1 MSVLNWRARLS
12 QACRCLLIIA
22 ALMGVREAAAQAQA
36 PPAEPPISPEAPGA
50 PRRPPE
56 FESHAE
62 KMEKKFLPNLV
73 SDQRHIWTSPFRLR
87 TKDAQWLVPAVAAT
101 AAVMHFDPQMSADIR
116 QSEPGA
122 RNHRRVSDAGVL
134 LLGSAVGGM
143 YFLGRFHSND
153 HLRETGVLGTQAL
166 VNTLGVSYAAKYA
179 LGRQRPYE
187 GNLRGDFFHRG
198 EAFPSTHASSAWA
211 LASVVAH
218 EYPGILTQISV
229 YGLASAVSISRV
241 TGRRHFPSDVL
252 VGSALGWAVGR
263 MVYRRHH
270 AEQAAA
276 SASVGTIVPALDDD
290 SDESRR
296 VMGSP
301 YVPLDVVWIYDSF
314 DRLAALGVAPSAFAG
329 LRPWTRDECA
339 RLIRAAEDLSAD
351 ADDQR
356 NAEVRRNLDP
366 LRAEFAREL
375 REDHNKEPF
384 VVTLDSLYVRAT
396 GVGGV
401 PLNDGYHYG
410 QTQYNDYGRP
420 FREGL
425 NLTAGID
432 GYAIAGAWTF
442 YLRTEFQHAP
452 SAGPLSDGVRIHNAI
467 ADGTPIEAAQP
478 FVRVSRV
485 RLLDAYAAYNFR
497 DWQLSFGKQSLWWGQ
512 AKEGSLL
519 FSNNAEPF
527 PMVRLSRVRPAVL
540 PWILHY
546 LGPYRAEVFFGQLD
560 GHRYVR
566 TSTTLYGPDL
576 SRQPLIHGGRLAF
589 KPTANLEF
597 GVGVTTVFA
606 GPGVSFNARTFL
618 RSLGFSNTVPGLPDD
633 PGDRRS
639 SFDFK
644 YRLPGLRDRAVLY
657 ADAMTEDE
665 FSPIGY
671 PRRSAFNTGLYL
683 ARLPRLT
690 RMDLRLEGVYTD
702 LPGLRAAGSYYFNNR
717 YLNGYTNEGNLMGHW
732 IGREGVGYNAKT
744 TFWVNGRNHVGVRF
758 RGMRVGRT
766 FVPGGGNLKDIEVST
781 AWTPRPQWEVRARAQ
796 VERWNFPVIS
806 ARPEMNF
813 TGAVQVVFR
822 PQSLWAR
829 GRRQK

>member
-1 MSVLNWRARLS
+1 MLKWRARLP
-12 QACRCLLIIA
+12 QACRYLLIVA
-22 ALMGVREAAAQAQA
+22 VFAGPGEATAQSQA
-36 PPAEPPISPEAPGA
+36 PHPESPISSKDPAA
-50 PRRPPE
+50 KQRPPDSSND
-56 FESHAE
+56 SHAE
-62 KMEKKFLPNLV
+62 KLEKKFLPNLAG
-73 SDQRHIWTSPFRLR
+73 DQRHIWTSPFRLR
-87 TKDAQWLVPAVAAT
+87 ARDAFWLAPAAAAT
-101 AAVMHFDPQMSADIR
+101 GSLIHFDPQMFGDLRHGEAS
-116 QSEPGA
+116 A
-122 RNHRRVSDAGVL
+122 RNHLLASDAGVL
-134 LLGSAVGGM
+134 VLGGTVGGM
-143 YFLGRFHSND
+143 YVLGRIHSND

-166 VNTLGVSYAAKYA
+166 VNTLGVTYAAKYA
-179 LGRQRPYE
+179 LGRQRPYA
-187 GNLRGDFFHRG
+187 GDLQGDFFRRG
-198 EAFPSTHASSAWA
+198 ESFPSLHASSAWA

-218 EYPGILTQISV
+218 EYPGILTQIGV
-229 YGLASAVSISRV
+229 YGVASAVSITRV
-241 TGRRHFPSDVL
+241 TGGRHFPSDVL
-252 VGSALGWAVGR
+252 VGSALGWAIGR
-263 MVYRRHH
+263 SVYRRHH
-270 AEQAAA
+270 AEQDAM
-276 SASVGTIVPALDDD
+276 SASIGSIVRDDD
-290 SDESRR
+290 EPLRQSRF
-296 VMGSP
+296 GSP
-301 YVPLDVVWIYDSF
+301 YVPLDVAWIYDSF

-339 RLIRAAEDLSAD
+339 RLIRAAEDLAAD
-351 ADDQR
+351 ADAQR
-356 NAEVRRNLDP
+356 NAEARRHLDP

-384 VVTLDSLYVRAT
+384 VVTVDSLYLRGT

-420 FREGL
+420 LREGL
-425 NLTAGID
+425 NLTAGFD

-442 YLRTEFQHAP
+442 YVRAEFQHAP
-452 SAGPLSDGVRIHNAI
+452 SAGPLSDDVRIHNAI

-478 FVRVSRV
+478 FARVNRV

-546 LGPYRAEVFFGQLD
+546 LGPFRAEVFFGQLD

-566 TSTTLYGPDL
+566 TSTALYGPGL

-606 GPGVSFNARTFL
+606 GPGVKFNARTFL
-618 RSLGFSNTVPGLPDD
+618 SSLGFSNAIPGEPND

-644 YRLPGLRDRAVLY
+644 YRLPGLRNRAVLY

-665 FSPIGY
+665 LSPIAY
-671 PRRSAFNTGLYL
+671 PRRSAFNAGLYL
-683 ARLPRLT
+683 ARLPHLP

-758 RGMRVGRT
+758 RGMRVGKT
-766 FVPGGGNLKDIEVST
+766 FTPGGGNLKDIEVST
-781 AWTPRPQWEVRARAQ
+781 GWAPRPQWEFSARAQ
-796 VERWNFPVIS
+796 VERWSFPVLS
-806 ARPEMNF
+806 PRPEMNF

-822 PQSLWAR
+822 PQVLWAR